1 MSLKSNIA
9 ANYASQL
16 FTTLVGIVLVPVYVR
31 SMGSEAYGLV
41 GFFSMLQAWFNLLD
55 LGLTPTIAREA
66 ARFHGGAMS
75 ALDFR
80 QLHRALSLIFVCLA
94 VLGGGAILALADTIT
109 HQWLQVGQLPADQV
123 ATAVQIMGVCV
134 ALRWL
139 GGLPRGVVS
148 GAERLVWLS
157 GFNAVIAAL
166 RFIGV
171 LVSMQIWGPTP
182 AVFFWHQLAVA
193 VLEWTWLQQHSHG
206 LLPQRR
212 QLPQPIGWSF
222 QPIRPL
228 LRFALTIAFTSSV
241 WVLVTQ
247 TDKLI
252 LSGIL
257 PLADYGHFTMAVL
270 AASGITIV
278 TAPIS
283 NALLPRMARLFAEGQ
298 QAELR
303 RLYDGAAQLV
313 CVVAGTLAVVLVACT
328 EPLLYAW
335 TGDHALTAATAPTLR
350 LYAIGNGMLALGAF
364 PYYLQYARGDLRYHL
379 IGNIGLVVLLVPASA
394 LAATHAGAVGAGWV
408 WVGMNALYLLA
419 WVAYVHGRLM
429 PGLHVPWLVRNVLG
443 ILLPTLL
450 VGLVLGLAATEPSS
464 RGQAL
469 ASTVAIAAACLLVAS
484 LAAPWLRPGL
494 QRAWRARLG

>member
-16 FTTLVGIVLVPVYVR
+16 FTTLIGIVLVPVYVR

-55 LGLTPTIAREA
+55 LGLTPTIARES

-75 ALDFR
+75 PLDFR
-80 QLHRALSLIFVCLA
+80 RLYRALSLIFIALA
-94 VLGGGAILALADTIT
+94 VLGGGAILVLADTIT
-109 HQWLQVGQLPADQV
+109 HRWLHLGNLPGADV
-123 ATAVQIMGVCV
+123 VIAVQIMGICV

-139 GGLPRGVVS
+139 GGLYRGVVS

-157 GFNAVIAAL
+157 GFNAAIAAL

-171 LVSMQIWGPTP
+171 LVSMQVWGYTP
-182 AVFFWHQLAVA
+182 VVFFWHQLAVA
-193 VLEWTWLQQHSHG
+193 LLEWAWLQRHCRS
-206 LLPQRR
+206 LLPHGRG
-212 QLPQPIGWSF
+212 LEEPIGWSF
-222 QPIRPL
+222 QPIQPL

-270 AASGITIV
+270 AASGVTIV

-283 NALLPRMARLFAEGQ
+283 TALLPRMARLFAEGQ
-298 QAELR
+298 LDELR
-303 RLYDGAAQLV
+303 RLYDNSAQLV
-313 CVVAGTLAVVLVACT
+313 CVIAGTLAVTLVVCT

-335 TGDHALTAATAPTLR
+335 TGDRALTEATAPVLR
-350 LYAIGNGMLALGAF
+350 LYAIGNGLLALGAF
-364 PYYLQYARGDLRYHL
+364 PYYLQYARGELRYHL
-379 IGNIGLVVLLVPASA
+379 IGNIGLVVLLVPASV

-408 WVGMNALYLLA
+408 WVGMNALYLLG
-419 WVAYVHGRLM
+419 WVAYVHGKLM
-429 PGLHVPWLVRNVLG
+429 PGLHLPWLVQNVCL
-443 ILLPTLL
+443 ILLPTLI
-450 VGLVLGLAATEPSS
+450 VGQALGLAVGASAS
-464 RGQAL
+464 RVGSL
-469 ASTVAIAAACLLVAS
+469 ASTAATAAACLLVAALASPAVRPS
-484 LAAPWLRPGL
+484 LWHALRAARG
-494 QRAWRARLG
+494 